1 ERRSSEELHAVH
13 RALVESGEGAVVVR
27 DEGDADQAI
36 GAGAHVVDALY
47 ELPYLAHAPMEP
59 NNAVCRMRD
68 DGVLEVWAST
78 ESPVYTQIA
87 ASGAA
92 GIDQDKVRVY
102 VTYAGGSFGLH
113 SSAAHDPTWEVVEVA
128 KALSWKYPIKVQSSR
143 EEEFKTGHF
152 RPMAVHRV
160 RAAADEQGHV
170 PAAHQ
175 QLAPAHLSLNMP
187 FVGDAMVKR
196 GIDTFTISGAVNHPY
211 EFPSFKLEATNVEPG
226 IRTMIWRSVGNS
238 HTEFARESAIDELAL
253 AAGRDPVD

>member
-1 ERRSSEELHAVH
+1 
-13 RALVESGEGAVVVR
+13 LVAAEIGDVDGGISGAKHSI
-27 DEGDADQAI
+27 DAM
-36 GAGAHVVDALY
+36 Y

-59 NNAVCRMRD
+59 NNAVCWMRD
-68 DGVLEVWAST
+68 DGVLDVWAST

-128 KALSWKYPIKVQSSR
+128 KALNWKYPIKVQSSR

-160 RAAADEQGHV
+160 RAAADDQ
-170 PAAHQ
+170 
-175 QLAPAHLSLNMP
+175 
-187 FVGDAMVKR
+187 VK
-196 GIDTFTISGAVNHPY
+196 
-211 EFPSFKLEATNVEPG
+211 
-226 IRTMIWRSVGNS
+226 
-238 HTEFARESAIDELAL
+238 
-253 AAGRDPVD
+253 